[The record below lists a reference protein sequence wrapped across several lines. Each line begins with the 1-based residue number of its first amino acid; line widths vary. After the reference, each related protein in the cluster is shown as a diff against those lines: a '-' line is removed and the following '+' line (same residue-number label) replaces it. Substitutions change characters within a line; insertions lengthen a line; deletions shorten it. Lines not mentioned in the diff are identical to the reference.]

1 MKEVTIRRGLAFLLD
16 MFLVTIAYNLVINLI
31 PEIWMRQEWVW
42 AGLTFEG
49 AFDLYGFLTVAYFA
63 GCDLLNGGESL
74 GKDIWHLKTT
84 RPDGEQPDYGKSLL
98 RTLLKMISIWML
110 PVAVFL
116 FLWKGRGF
124 TIQDYLTGTEVRLWK
139 QVDVV

>member
-16 MFLVTIAYNLVINLI
+16 MLLVTIAYNLVINLI
-31 PEIWMRQEWVW
+31 PETGMHKEWVW
-42 AGLTFEG
+42 AGLTFKG

-63 GCDLLNGGESL
+63 GCDLLNRGESL
-74 GKDIWHLKTT
+74 GKDIWHLKTR
-84 RPDGEQPDYGKSLL
+84 RPDGGQQDYGKSLL

-124 TIQDYLTGTEVRLWK
+124 TLQDYLTGTEVRLWK
-139 QVDVV
+139 QVDAV